1 MPAQPSALARTI
13 WTRGYKKFLE
23 IFVKI
28 DWRKKSSQR
37 CLGQSWS
44 QICLMTRNFWNTTR
58 VFCFLNSAVG
68 VWSSGEAQKRRNYFL
83 KWNRVKCPPLGCY
96 QLGQKLLLKEFP
108 SGLETMEIYD
118 TDNGF
123 EFDSWPRRGF
133 RDSLP
138 GCVGTLHCSLP
149 SLDDLRENKPIKL

>member
-37 CLGQSWS
+37 WASHDLRFVWWHGTFGTQHVFFVFKTQQS
-44 QICLMTRNFWNTTR
+44 
-58 VFCFLNSAVG
+58 VFEVRARHK
-68 VWSSGEAQKRRNYFL
+68 KRRNYFL

-149 SLDDLRENKPIKL
+149 SLDDLRDNKPIKL